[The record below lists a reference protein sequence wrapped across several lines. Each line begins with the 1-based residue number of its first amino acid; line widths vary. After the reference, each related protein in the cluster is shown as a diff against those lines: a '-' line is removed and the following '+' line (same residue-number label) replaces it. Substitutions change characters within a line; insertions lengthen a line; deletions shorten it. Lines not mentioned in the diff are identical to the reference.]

1 MFAKRPVQ
9 KYADFLQANKSSLA
23 NYLWLDQERVLSIN
37 FTSFNCILEVI
48 IEHEV
53 LELEI
58 SICKEEFRE
67 DTCGS
72 SVRNWGMINWSRR
85 EGESA
90 EMWARDKEGWV
101 RLVSGISLSGLPEKG
116 HLCDANRRLTVVPL
130 LSFCIPLYSQGFR
143 GWDKLN
149 LGCQHLWNGE
159 LSELRVATK
168 SSPVF
173 WMET

>member
-1 MFAKRPVQ
+1 MFAKRTVQ

-58 SICKEEFRE
+58 SIYKEEFRE

-90 EMWARDKEGWV
+90 EILKNA
-101 RLVSGISLSGLPEKG
+101 
-116 HLCDANRRLTVVPL
+116 
-130 LSFCIPLYSQGFR
+130 
-143 GWDKLN
+143 
-149 LGCQHLWNGE
+149 
-159 LSELRVATK
+159 
-168 SSPVF
+168 
-173 WMET
+173 